1 MAQRG
6 SVLITG
12 LMLSVALLM
21 LLGLAVDVGEAIVV
35 HDALVAEADDAA
47 LAGSQAV
54 DLDESGRLE
63 LDPAIAAADALGAI
77 PLPDRASAEVDA
89 TTASVS
95 VRLERSDPTILL
107 RLVGIATVSI
117 TVTATATLPAPPGEA
132 AAVP

>member
-12 LMLSVALLM
+12 LMLTVALLM
-21 LLGLAVDVGEAIVV
+21 LLGLAVGVGQAIVV

-47 LAGSQAV
+47 LAGSEAAA
-54 DLDESGRLE
+54 LGESGQLE
-63 LDPAIAAADALGAI
+63 LDPATAEADALDAI
-77 PLPDRASAEVDA
+77 PVADRASAEVDA

-117 TVTATATLPAPPGEA
+117 TATATATLPGG
-132 AAVP
+132 